1 MTRNVPGTG
10 SGHLTAAAAQQ
21 RLLILSATRWLP
33 VGLIIGLVALLM
45 LERDM
50 SVADIGL
57 IFATQGFVVL
67 ALELPT
73 GGLADALGRRPVL
86 ILAGVIG
93 IGSAVL
99 FLHAQTLPAFVLA
112 LALQGMFRALDSGP
126 LEAWY
131 VDTAQVDD
139 AGVPVERA
147 LSRATTVLGLAIA
160 VGALA
165 SGGLVAW
172 HPIAGTSPLLLPFWI
187 ALGFNLVHLV
197 LTAVLVREIPRSELG
212 PRARRLWASIRRTPG
227 VVRGGISMLRTAP
240 VLRSVVL
247 VEVFWSVA
255 MIAFETLH
263 PVRLAELVGGEE
275 RAGAIIGPVSAAS
288 WGLFAA
294 GAYLAG
300 HASRRIGVART
311 ALLARLLNGAFVV
324 AMGLAGGPVGL
335 VTAFLASYTMHGA
348 AGPMHNALLHR
359 QAGPANRATVLSMNS
374 MVAGGAHS
382 LGLLALGPL
391 AEHTSTALAIV
402 VAGAFSILGAVLY
415 LPARR
420 QERIGYSASTKDSSL
435 THAV

>member
-1 MTRNVPGTG
+1 MTAAQSRPI
-10 SGHLTAAAAQQ
+10 TAAAAQR

-33 VGLIIGLVALLM
+33 VGLIIGLTTLLM
-45 LERDM
+45 VEREM
-50 SVADIGL
+50 SLSEIGL

-86 ILAGVIG
+86 ILAGVIA

-99 FLHAQTLPAFVLA
+99 FLFAHTLPAFLVA
-112 LALQGMFRALDSGP
+112 LALQGVFRALDSGP

-131 VDTAQVDD
+131 VDTAQADD
-139 AGVPVERA
+139 ADVPVERA
-147 LSRATTVLGLAIA
+147 LALATTVLGLAIA
-160 VGALA
+160 VGALG

-172 HPIAGTSPLLLPFWI
+172 QPISGISPLVLPFGI
-187 ALGFNLVHLV
+187 ALVLNVVHLV
-197 LTAVLVREIPRSELG
+197 LTTVLVREMPRSEHG
-212 PRARRLWASIRRTPG
+212 SRARRLVSSVRRTPA
-227 VVRGGISMLRTAP
+227 VVRSGIHLLGSAP
-240 VLRSVVL
+240 VLRCLVL

-263 PVRLAELVGGEE
+263 PIRLAELVGSEE
-275 RAGAIIGPVSAAS
+275 RAGVIVGPVAAAS

-294 GAYLAG
+294 GAYVAG
-300 HASRRIGVART
+300 HAARRIGVART
-311 ALLARLLNGAFVV
+311 AVLARLLNGAFVV

-335 VTAFLASYTMHGA
+335 VTAFLACYSMHGA

-359 QAGPANRATVLSMNS
+359 QADPANRSTVLSMNS

-402 VAGAFSILGAVLY
+402 VAGAFSILGAAFY

-420 QERIGYSASTKDSSL
+420 QERQPTGRYARATNVSSP